1 VVKQEE
7 RRTRTRSAILE
18 AAHQVFATDGYEATS
33 VDKIAAQA
41 GVAKGAIYHHFSTKA
56 ALFEAVLETVS
67 AELQAHTL
75 QATAAATDFWSA
87 AQMGNRAFLTACAEP
102 KTARILLHDGPA
114 VLGWDRW
121 REIDHQNFGGLVRHS
136 FAVAIDNGILA
147 PRDLDKM
154 TKIAL
159 GALTEAA
166 FDVAVAENPLE
177 CADHYIE
184 IISAMLGGWAVK

>member
-7 RRTRTRSAILE
+7 RRTRTRAAILE
-18 AAHQVFATDGYEATS
+18 AAHEVFATDGYEVSS

-67 AELQAHTL
+67 AGLQAHTL
-75 QATAAATDFWSA
+75 QASAAATDFWSA

-102 KTARILLHDGPA
+102 RTARILLHDGPA

-121 REIDHQNFGGLVRHS
+121 REIDHRNFGGLVRHS

-154 TKIAL
+154 TTIAL

-166 FDVAVAENPLE
+166 FDVADAENPSECTEHYLE
-177 CADHYIE
+177 L
-184 IISAMLGGWAVK
+184 ISAMLSGWALK